1 MIAVLVMFRTRPSL
15 ASGRPRFIPLA
26 WSPCRSP
33 CRSPCQSP
41 GGVSCGAPR
50 RVAVWAVFIA
60 VCSSPL
66 GSSSLRAQ
74 EKNPQSPQAAEAAEA
89 SETTENQE
97 ALAQYA
103 DAANF
108 QTNGELE
115 LAIEAWQKFLDR
127 FPSDPL
133 APMAAHY
140 MGVCYMQLPTPNHGA
155 AAKAFEL
162 ALKDQKYGLR
172 EESLSNLGW
181 CRYAAGSDPEAP
193 KPELLGK
200 SIEAYAQLMKEHPRS
215 RFADRALFYSGEAL
229 YALDKPSE
237 AIKFYDQLLKS
248 PMGEKSALR
257 CDAMYA
263 RGLALEDLKQYDQ
276 AVAAYRGMLEACGSD
291 SLASA
296 VRLQLADLLVL
307 QEKYP
312 EAEKAFSEAIA
323 AGGPEQ
329 ARSIYRRAFVLTQ
342 MDRAAEAAAAY
353 EALIKDFPESPY
365 AASALMAAAQ
375 SYYRAGQMEEASQR
389 FQQVIDSQS
398 DGAQADRSAATEAAH
413 WLSVLALREGQI
425 ERAEQIA
432 REQIAKG
439 TGGPYQTT
447 LRLDAAEA
455 LSMQPEKQQQALA
468 EFEKIL
474 SDAPADP
481 LAPRTLYNAA
491 FTALQIGQ
499 PAKALAFT
507 ADFSGRFAEHPLAP
521 DMRYIAAESH
531 LMAGDAA
538 AAATEYTE
546 LLKSAGDNPQ
556 RPLWVLRAAS
566 AALAAGQY
574 DQAIEQLQ
582 RELDSLPQ
590 ASQKAEAHLLIGSS
604 YLASERPAEA
614 AEAFQRGL
622 EADPQSPRTADL
634 LLRLGSAQRAANNAA
649 AAEQAWRRVIADFV
663 DSRAADQAR
672 YQLAQQASDA
682 GKMPEAVALY
692 TELLR
697 AGAEP
702 ALRPFALYGRGW
714 SLLQLKEYQP
724 ALEPLNAL
732 LTEFPEH
739 SLADDARLARGI
751 TLRRLGKNDEA
762 SEDLQA
768 FLQHTPAGTNLGH
781 ALYELAMID
790 REQKQAAAAVEKL
803 RRVVAE
809 VSEYPALAS
818 VLYELAWALRDAGQ
832 EEAAAVEFAKL
843 VAQFP
848 DAEPVA
854 EASYFVGEQRYAEE
868 NWKAAA
874 DAYLVTVDRTKDPEL
889 REKAFYRL
897 GWSHFQSGDYA
908 EAVKVFTRQLEA
920 VPAGKLVLD
929 ALMMRGESHFKAG
942 DYEAALAEYGRAKA
956 WILEHDGENRKFSDP
971 AEQQVR
977 ELVFL
982 HAGQSAGQLGKWKEA
997 LAWFDQMRARYS
1009 TSSYLPQLF
1018 YETGFAHQQLEDD
1031 EQALKFYAEVADNY
1045 RDEFAARARFMMGEI
1060 YFKRRDLAR
1069 AIPEFKRVMYG
1080 FGAEKAPAAIQEWQA
1095 KSGFEAGRCAELL
1108 IQNNQGERR
1117 ERAIEL
1123 AKSYYQFVID
1133 SYPQHSL
1140 AAKAQERVDV
1150 LERL

>member
-15 ASGRPRFIPLA
+15 AHVRPRFRSSA
-26 WSPCRSP
+26 WS
-33 CRSPCQSP
+33 
-41 GGVSCGAPR
+41 VA
-50 RVAVWAVFIA
+50 AVWIA
-60 VCSSPL
+60 LSLSLL
-66 GSSSLRAQ
+66 GSASVWAQ
-74 EKNPQSPQAAEAAEA
+74 EEESQPPQPPPPGEAGENPEV
-89 SETTENQE
+89 
-97 ALAQYA
+97 LAQYA

-115 LAIEAWQKFLDR
+115 LAIEEWQQFLDR
-127 FPSDPL
+127 FPKDPL
-133 APMAAHY
+133 APKAAHY
-140 MGVCYMQLPTPNHGA
+140 MGVCYMQLPTPNHEA

-162 ALKDQKYGLR
+162 ALKDSKYGLR

-181 CRYAAGSDPEAP
+181 CRYAAGSDPESP
-193 KPELLGK
+193 NPELLGK
-200 SIEAYAQLMKEHPRS
+200 SIEAYDQLMKEFPRS
-215 RFADRALFYSGEAL
+215 RFADRALFYSGEAQ
-229 YALDKPSE
+229 YALGKPRE
-237 AIKFYDQLLKS
+237 ALRFYDRLLKS
-248 PMGEKSALR
+248 SMGEESALR

-263 RGLALEDLKQYDQ
+263 RGLALENLKEYDQ
-276 AVAAYRGMLEACGSD
+276 AAAAYREMLEACGSD
-291 SLASA
+291 PLASA

-323 AGGPEQ
+323 AGGPEL
-329 ARSIYRRAFVLTQ
+329 ARSIYRRAYVLTQ

-353 EALIKDFPESPY
+353 ESLIKEFPESPY

-375 SYYRAGQMEEASQR
+375 SYYRAGQMAEASQR
-389 FQQVIDSQS
+389 FQQVID
-398 DGAQADRSAATEAAH
+398 AQTDRSAATEAAH
-413 WLSVLALREGQI
+413 WLVVLALQEGRI
-425 ERAEQIA
+425 EQAEQIA

-439 TGGPYQTT
+439 TAGPYQTT

-468 EFEKIL
+468 EFEQIL
-474 SDAPADP
+474 NDAADDP
-481 LAPRTLYNAA
+481 LAPRALYNAA

-499 PAKALAFT
+499 SAKALTFT
-507 ADFSGRFAEHPLAP
+507 TDFSKRFADHPLAP

-531 LMAGDAA
+531 LMAGDAVA
-538 AAATEYTE
+538 ASKQYAE
-546 LLKSAGDNPQ
+546 LLKSAADNPQ

-566 AALAAGQY
+566 AALAAGEY

-582 RELDSLPQ
+582 QNLDALPQ
-590 ASQKAEAHLLIGSS
+590 PSQKAEAHFLIGSS

-614 AEAFQRGL
+614 VAALERGL
-622 EADPQSPRTADL
+622 AADPQSPRTSEF
-634 LLRLGSAQRAANNAA
+634 LLRLGAAQRAADDEAA
-649 AAEQAWRRVIADFV
+649 AKKTWQRVVTEFADT
-663 DSRAADQAR
+663 RAADQAR

-682 GKMPEAVALY
+682 GEVSDAVTLY
-692 TELLR
+692 AELLR
-697 AGAEP
+697 EGAEP

-714 SLLQLKEYQP
+714 SLLQLKEYEP

-732 LTEFPEH
+732 LSEFPEH

-751 TLRRLGKNDEA
+751 TLRRLGKNDQA

-768 FLQHTPAGTNLGH
+768 FLQQTPEGMNLGH

-790 REQKQAAAAVEKL
+790 RERKQPAEAVVKL
-803 RRVVAE
+803 KRIVAE
-809 VSEYPALAS
+809 VPEYPALAS
-818 VLYELAWALRDAGQ
+818 VRYELAWALREADQ
-832 EEAAAVEFAKL
+832 EQAAAAEFAQL
-843 VAQFP
+843 VSQFP
-848 DAEPVA
+848 EAEQVA

-868 NWKAAA
+868 KWTEAA
-874 DAYLVTVDRTKDPEL
+874 DAYRITIERAEDPEL
-889 REKAFYRL
+889 LEKAFYRL
-897 GWSHFQSGDYA
+897 GWSRFQSGDYA
-908 EAVKVFTRQLEA
+908 EAVKAFDRQLEQ
-920 VPAGKLVLD
+920 VPEGKLVLD

-942 DYEAALAEYGRAKA
+942 DYKAALAEYEQAKE
-956 WILEHDGENRKFSDP
+956 WILKHDGEDRKFSDP
-971 AEQQVR
+971 AAQQVR

-982 HAGQSAGQLGKWKEA
+982 HGGQSAAQLGKWKDA
-997 LAWFDQMRARYS
+997 LAWYDQMRARYA

-1080 FGAEKAPAAIQEWQA
+1080 FGAEKAPEAIRNWQA

-1123 AKSYYQFVID
+1123 AQGYYQFVID
-1133 SYPQHSL
+1133 GYPQHEL